1 MAAQPSALRDRV
13 PETYLPARGELQEYL
28 VRLLPPESYV
38 PVWSARTPHD
48 PPEPKAES
56 SRPAEHVAQTPS
68 AEQTAGYAGYVL
80 AVDDESAIRSALHD
94 LLEDEGY
101 QVFEAAD
108 GVEALT
114 ALRATSERYVVLLD
128 YLMPNMNGLEV
139 LRAVVADPIL
149 ARQHAFILISAN
161 LFSLQDEL
169 KILLTQNGIPLISK
183 PFHWSTLLQAVEEAA
198 RRLSIS

>member
-1 MAAQPSALRDRV
+1 M
-13 PETYLPARGELQEYL
+13 
-28 VRLLPPESYV
+28 RLLPPESCV
-38 PVWSARTPHD
+38 PVWSAPTPHD
-48 PPEPKAES
+48 PLAPKAES
-56 SRPAEHVAQTPS
+56 SQPAEHAAPTPN
-68 AEQTAGYAGYVL
+68 AEQTAGYVL
-80 AVDDESAIRSALHD
+80 AVDDESSIRSALHD

-108 GVEALT
+108 GVEALK

-128 YLMPNMNGLEV
+128 YLMPKMNGLEV

-169 KILLTQNGIPLISK
+169 KMLLTQNGIPLISK
-183 PFHWSTLLQAVEEAA
+183 PFHWATLLQAVEEAA